1 MQTIVVKRTIKAP
14 IEKVFDLLSD
24 HEGYRNFPGVR
35 DASLVKKGKPNKN
48 GVGAV
53 REIDAGTAWFREEI
67 TAYQRPTRMDYKITQ
82 SRPPIDHQGASVQ
95 LQKTADGTVVTWTST
110 LRIRIPLI
118 GGLITRLMAPQLSKA
133 FAGTLKNIDQRLT
146 QH

>member
-14 IEKVFDLLSD
+14 IEKVFDMLSD
-24 HEGYRNFPGVR
+24 HANYKDFPGVK
-35 DASLVKKGKPNKN
+35 DSALVKKGKPHKN

-67 TAYQRPTRMDYKITQ
+67 TAYERPVRLDYLITK
-82 SRPPIDHQGASVQ
+82 SRPPMEHKGGSVR
-95 LQKTADGTVVTWTST
+95 LEATAAGTEVTWSST

-118 GGLITRLMAPQLSKA
+118 GGLVTKLVAPQLAKA
-133 FAGTLKNIDQRLT
+133 FAGTLKSVEKRLA
-146 QH
+146 

>member
-14 IEKVFDLLSD
+14 IEKVFDLISD

-35 DASLVKKGKPNKN
+35 DAVLVKKGRPDKN
-48 GVGAV
+48 GVGAI

-67 TAYQRPTRMDYKITQ
+67 TAYQRPSRMDYKIIK
-82 SRPPIDHQGASVQ
+82 SRPPIEHQGASVQ
-95 LQKTADGTVVTWTST
+95 LEKTTEGTTVTWSST

-133 FAGTLKNIDQRLT
+133 FAGTLKNIDRRLAKA
-146 QH
+146 

>member
-1 MQTIVVKRTIKAP
+1 MQTITVKRLIKAP

-35 DASLVKKGKPNKN
+35 DAVLTRKGKPHKN

-67 TAYQRPTRMDYKITQ
+67 TAFERPTRMDYRITK
-82 SRPPIDHQGASVQ
+82 SRPPLDHQGGSVQ
-95 LQKTADGTVVTWTST
+95 LEKTADGTAVTWTST
-110 LRIRIPLI
+110 LRVRVPLI
-118 GGLITRLMAPQLSKA
+118 GGLLTRLMAPQLARA
-133 FAGTLKNIDQRLT
+133 FAGTLKNVDQRLSKT
-146 QH
+146 

>member
-24 HEGYRNFPGVR
+24 HANYKDFPGVK
-35 DASLVKKGKPNKN
+35 DSELVKKGKPHKN

-67 TAYQRPTRMDYKITQ
+67 TAYERPVRMDYLITK
-82 SRPPIDHQGASVQ
+82 SRPPMQHEGGSVR
-95 LQKTADGTVVTWTST
+95 LEATAEGTEVTWSST
-110 LRIRIPLI
+110 LRIRIPLV
-118 GGLITRLMAPQLSKA
+118 GGLVTRLVAPQLAKA
-133 FAGTLKNIDQRLT
+133 FAGTLKNVEKRLA
-146 QH
+146 

>member
-14 IEKVFDLLSD
+14 IEKVFDMLSD
-24 HEGYRNFPGVR
+24 HANYKDFPGVK
-35 DASLVKKGKPNKN
+35 DSELVKKGKPHKN

-67 TAYQRPTRMDYKITQ
+67 TAYERPVRLDYLITK
-82 SRPPIDHQGASVQ
+82 SRPPMEHKGGSVR
-95 LQKTADGTVVTWTST
+95 LEATAAGTEVTWSST

-118 GGLITRLMAPQLSKA
+118 GGLVTKLVAPQLAKA
-133 FAGTLKNIDQRLT
+133 FAGTLKSVEKRLA
-146 QH
+146 